1 MTNIKTMPL
10 INTVQKIDRMEFL
23 SKFPDKHFDLFV
35 DDPPYFSG
43 PEKRGYYG
51 SKISS
56 VGVKRREYNKTE
68 QWSVPG
74 EQYFNEVLRV
84 SKHQIIWGVNYYDY
98 IFPGA
103 GRIIWDKC
111 NGNVSFSD
119 CEIAYCSLHDSV
131 RMFRYMW
138 NGMMQGKSIAEGH
151 IVQGNKKLNEVRIH
165 PTQKPVNLYLWL
177 LRTYAKPGYKIGC
190 GHTGS
195 GSDRIAAH
203 MLNMHYQGTE
213 LSDTHY
219 INQEA
224 RYQEYLAE
232 LNKNPYMFSHQ
243 EMQTQI
249 CI

>member
-1 MTNIKTMPL
+1 MPL
-10 INTVQKIDRMEFL
+10 INTVQKIDRLELL
-23 SKFPDKHFDLFV
+23 SQFPDKHFDLFV
-35 DDPPYFSG
+35 DDPPFFDG
-43 PEKRGYYG
+43 PDYDKFFG
-51 SKISS
+51 
-56 VGVKRREYNKTE
+56 NKTSKTGVIRL
-68 QWSVPG
+68 QQKTKHWKVP
-74 EQYFNEVLRV
+74 EADYFDEVLRV
-84 SKHQIIWGVNYYDY
+84 SKNQIIWGVNYYNY

-111 NGNVSFSD
+111 NGASTFSD

-151 IVQGNKKLNEVRIH
+151 IVQGNKKLNEIRIH

-224 RYQEYLAE
+224 RYKEYLAE
-232 LNKNPYMFSHQ
+232 LTKNPYLFNHQ